1 MAAVPIGYRAGPL
14 ALPAPFPT
22 RLMSYP
28 VKVSFQVDGG
38 VLLNDFLRLQ
48 LDQQTQTHHAFAL
61 DLSVE
66 ALAKA
71 LKLAP
76 SAVPTQ
82 APERLIGKPVA
93 ISWTS
98 VLPADQGRSFGFKG
112 IITHLSLQTNADLVN
127 YYHLSGFSPTYLLE
141 DGVQH
146 RTFVKQPLQQIMQQV
161 TGEYD
166 ANVLPT
172 SLKALNQDELAYIV
186 QYGESNFY
194 FLSRLAAQYGEWLYY
209 DGQTL
214 RLGREDGKDLAFKSN
229 GSQQFA
235 LALHLQPGHTQ
246 GGHYNYRTHQT
257 LATTAATPGT
267 DYAYA
272 RLAVQKSDELFTKT
286 SRLPAGTYA
295 RDESQLQKRLDGLAA
310 QRAASQVTLT
320 GSGEVFD
327 TAPGCVLSV
336 QDAAGESYGKFWV
349 LAVRHEIDEAGNYRN
364 TFQALPTATATPP
377 ANLLYPPPAAQPELA
392 EVIDLQDP
400 RRLGRV
406 RVRFQWPVASPA
418 DAETGWLRVSTPYSG
433 NGKGQLFVP
442 EVGSQVLVGYQQ
454 GQAEF
459 PVVLGNLFHDQ
470 NPQQAFY
477 TRPENNL
484 KGMQTAGGNKFVM
497 QELAGAQSI
506 LLSNSNKEGTS
517 ILVNFSEEGSVSITT
532 NGPVNI
538 TSGDTISIQAKQN
551 ISLRAGG
558 DITLAADKNILAETK
573 DESIGLR
580 AKQEL
585 VLTAV
590 DDELTLEATTKK
602 LVAKSADNVEI
613 SATAVAKIMG
623 ADIKWSKS

>member
-1 MAAVPIGYRAGPL
+1 
-14 ALPAPFPT
+14 
-22 RLMSYP
+22 MSYP
-28 VKVSFQVDGG
+28 VKVSFQVGG
-38 VLLNDFLRLQ
+38 DLLLNDFLRLQ
-48 LDQQTQTHHAFAL
+48 LDQQTLTHHSFAL

-82 APERLIGKPVA
+82 APDRLIGKPVA

-112 IITHLSLQTNADLVN
+112 IVTHLSLQTNADLVN
-127 YYHLSGFSPTYLLE
+127 YYHLSGYSPTYLLE

-146 RTFVKQPLQQIMQQV
+146 RTFVKQSLPAIVQQV

-172 SLKALNQDELAYIV
+172 SLKARNSDELAYTV

-214 RLGREDGKDLAFKSN
+214 RLGREDGKALAFKSN

-235 LALHLQPGHTQ
+235 LALHLQPGQTQ
-246 GGHYNYRTHQT
+246 GGTYNYRTHET
-257 LATTAATPGT
+257 LATKAATPNT

-272 RLAVQKSDELFTKT
+272 KLATQKSDELFTKPM
-286 SRLPAGTYA
+286 RLPAGIYS
-295 RDESQLQKRLDGLAA
+295 RDQGQLQKRLDGLAG

-327 TAPGCVLSV
+327 TAPGSVLSV

-364 TFQALPTATATPP
+364 QFQALPTATALPP
-377 ANLLYPPPAAQPELA
+377 PNPQYPTPAAQSELA
-392 EVIDLQDP
+392 EVIDLADP

-433 NGKGQLFVP
+433 DGKGQLFVP
-442 EVGSQVLVGYQQ
+442 EVGSQVLVGYEQ
-454 GQAEF
+454 GRAEF
-459 PVVLGNLFHDQ
+459 PVVLGNLFHEK
-470 NPQQAFY
+470 NPQQASY
-477 TRPENNL
+477 TRANNNL

-497 QELAGAQSI
+497 QEADGGQSI
-506 LLSNSNKEGTS
+506 LLSNSNKKSTS
-517 ILVNFSEEGSVSITT
+517 ILVNFAGDGSVSITT
-532 NGPVNI
+532 NGPI
-538 TSGDTISIQAKQN
+538 KLTSGDSISLDAKKD
-551 ISLRAGG
+551 IALRAGG
-558 DITLAADKNILAETK
+558 DITLAADKNITAETK
-573 DESIGLR
+573 DESIGIK
-580 AKQEL
+580 AKQRL
-585 VLTAV
+585 LLTAT
-590 DDELTLEATTKK
+590 DENLSLEASSKK
-602 LVAKSADNVEI
+602 VVAKASDNVEL
-613 SATAVAKIMG
+613 SAGAVAKITG